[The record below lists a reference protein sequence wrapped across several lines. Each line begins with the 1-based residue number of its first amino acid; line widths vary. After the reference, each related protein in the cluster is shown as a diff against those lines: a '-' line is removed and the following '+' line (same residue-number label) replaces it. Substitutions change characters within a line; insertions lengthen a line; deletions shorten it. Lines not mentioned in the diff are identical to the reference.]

1 MASEQKQLINRS
13 FRGAE
18 VMKEKISIFKVIE
31 RFKAEYLEKIAQF
44 KGDDAKALDFLL
56 DEVAYANAACTCLK
70 SDYEELR
77 NLVIDISLKQK
88 DHISEVNKKFKN
100 KNKRWF

>member
-1 MASEQKQLINRS
+1 
-13 FRGAE
+13 
-18 VMKEKISIFKVIE
+18 MKEKISIFKVIE

-88 DHISEVNKKFKN
+88 GHIKNVNEEFNK
-100 KNKRWF
+100 KNKRWV

>member
-1 MASEQKQLINRS
+1 
-13 FRGAE
+13 
-18 VMKEKISIFKVIE
+18 MKEKISIFKVIE

-88 DHISEVNKKFKN
+88 GHIKKVNEEFKK

>member
-1 MASEQKQLINRS
+1 
-13 FRGAE
+13 
-18 VMKEKISIFKVIE
+18 MKEKISIFKVIE

-88 DHISEVNKKFKN
+88 GHIKKVNEEFKKKN
-100 KNKRWF
+100 KSWY

>member
-1 MASEQKQLINRS
+1 MASEQKRLINRS
-13 FRGAE
+13 YKGAE

-31 RFKAEYLEKIAQF
+31 RIKAV
-44 KGDDAKALDFLL
+44 

-88 DHISEVNKKFKN
+88 DHISDVNEKFK
-100 KNKRWF
+100 KKKRWF

>member
-1 MASEQKQLINRS
+1 
-13 FRGAE
+13 
-18 VMKEKISIFKVIE
+18 MKEKISIFKVIE

-88 DHISEVNKKFKN
+88 GHIKKVNEEFKKK
-100 KNKRWF
+100 KKRWF

>member
-1 MASEQKQLINRS
+1 
-13 FRGAE
+13 
-18 VMKEKISIFKVIE
+18 MKEKISIFKVVE
-31 RFKAEYLEKIAQF
+31 RFKADYLEKIAQF

-56 DEVAYANAACTCLK
+56 DEVAFANAACTCLK

-77 NLVIDISLKQK
+77 NLIIDISLKQK
-88 DHISEVNKKFKN
+88 GHIKKVNEEFKK

>member
-1 MASEQKQLINRS
+1 
-13 FRGAE
+13 
-18 VMKEKISIFKVIE
+18 MKEKISIFKVVE
-31 RFKAEYLEKIAQF
+31 RFKADYLEKIAQF

-56 DEVAYANAACTCLK
+56 DEIAYANAACTCLK

-88 DHISEVNKKFKN
+88 GHIKKVNEEFKK

>member
-1 MASEQKQLINRS
+1 
-13 FRGAE
+13 
-18 VMKEKISIFKVIE
+18 MKEKISIFKVIE

-77 NLVIDISLKQK
+77 NLVVDISLKQK
-88 DHISEVNKKFKN
+88 GHIKKVNEEFKK